1 MSQPKEANL
10 VSFKVVLTQD
20 HKLITEYKI
29 VPEDEVDKLFKDES
43 ENQIIKT
50 VLRLG
55 KNKLSKVRKDER
67 YGSDSNLFYKR

>member
-29 VPEDEVDKLFKDES
+29 VPEDEVNKLFKDES

-55 KNKLSKVRKDER
+55 KNKLS
-67 YGSDSNLFYKR
+67 NLHNLLQIELDVLND

>member
-55 KNKLSKVRKDER
+55 KNKLS
-67 YGSDSNLFYKR
+67 NLYNLLQIELDVLND